1 MITTK
6 KDEQIY
12 NYIKKM
18 GFSTVKQIGELFFS
32 NMEYS
37 SSYAKKRL
45 KHLLDYGYIHET
57 ESVNCNQNIFYVDPK
72 FKRQTY
78 HNIVV
83 TNIYLQFYKME
94 DLDIIDFAKPKCF
107 ANKKIMSDAF
117 ITIKYSSCNNVIIKN
132 FIFEVETSKNDYRN
146 TISKYTDPVVQAD
159 IKTVCDG
166 YNPVLVFVD
175 NVKHDMSKISC
186 PYPLIQIDSNLTNLP
201 LIFSTNK

>member
-12 NYIKKM
+12 NHIKKI
-18 GFSTVKQIGELFFS
+18 GFATVKQIGKLFFG
-32 NMEYS
+32 NMKYS

-45 KHLLDYGYIHET
+45 NHLLDYRYIYET
-57 ESVNCNQNIFYVDPK
+57 RSVNCNQNIFYVDPK

-83 TNIYLQFYKME
+83 MDIYSQFYKMNN
-94 DLDIIDFAKPKCF
+94 LDIINFTKPKCF

-117 ITIKYSSCNNVIIKN
+117 ITVKYNSCNNVMIQN

-146 TISKYTDPVVQAD
+146 TIGKYNDPIVQAD
-159 IKTVCDG
+159 IKTVCGG

-175 NVKHDMSKISC
+175 NIKHDMSKISC

-201 LIFSTNK
+201 LIFSTK